1 MISIILSA
9 NLDKSFSIKLTAPG
23 FTNLFLIGCRALRS
37 TGLSDIILS
46 PATLDDVQ
54 PEIWRECLDIFDLE
68 NARQFWPKEFD
79 KLEKLEL
86 LRRHNLPGG
95 SVELISKDETPTA
108 AFAFDIFENV
118 TLDLVDAFV
127 ESDHQVQWPLTCCI
141 SYSLSLQLIVHK
153 CTVCAV
159 INEI

>member
-1 MISIILSA
+1 M
-9 NLDKSFSIKLTAPG
+9 
-23 FTNLFLIGCRALRS
+23 IGCRALRS

-86 LRRHNLPGG
+86 LRRHNLPG
-95 SVELISKDETPTA
+95 SVEVKLKDETPTTT
-108 AFAFDIFENV
+108 FAFDIFENV
-118 TLDLVDAFV
+118 TLDIVNAFV
-127 ESDHQVQWPLTCCI
+127 ESDHQVLSTLTVVPPI
-141 SYSLSLQLIVHK
+141 DAIVP
-153 CTVCAV
+153 
-159 INEI
+159 